1 LLLSL
6 FAVKGKI
13 MPINIAIIGSG
24 NIADDQLAP
33 ALKQVRGAQLFSVL
47 SRDKYKAL
55 AFAKRHDVVS
65 PQPVYTDLGAL
76 VANTEIDAVIIA
88 TPDKLHAQQ
97 AIAAAKA
104 GKHVLTEKPMA
115 TDLESAIEM
124 VAACR
129 EANVKLGVA
138 YHLRW
143 HAAHRR
149 IFDVLRS
156 GEIGTLRHM
165 RVQYTWMA
173 PDDHNWR
180 ASTEVGQ
187 WWSLAGTGTHC
198 LDLIRWLMVPSCGEI
213 ESLKS
218 IISKKVY
225 VGPHDE
231 TAVVT
236 MRFESGATAEFCSS
250 VLIDAPSRL
259 EIYGSDGYAVCEGTL
274 GRHNE
279 GTSSTHKGV
288 LQFTPV
294 NPYVAEI
301 QDFVDAIR
309 QKRSPEVSGDEGLRN
324 VELLLAVTEKALH

>member
-1 LLLSL
+1 
-6 FAVKGKI
+6 
-13 MPINIAIIGSG
+13 MPINVAIIGSG

-33 ALKQVRGAQLFSVL
+33 ALKQVKGAQLFSVL
-47 SRDKYKAL
+47 SRDKNKAL
-55 AFAKRHDVVS
+55 AFAQRHDVVS
-65 PQPVYTDLGAL
+65 PQPVYTDLDAL
-76 VANTEIDAVIIA
+76 VANPEVDAVIIA
-88 TPDKLHAQQ
+88 TPDRLHAQQ
-97 AIAAAKA
+97 TIIAAKA

-115 TDLESAIEM
+115 TDLESATTM

-149 IFDVLRS
+149 IFDALQS

-165 RVQYTWMA
+165 RVQYTWLA
-173 PDDHNWR
+173 LDANNWR
-180 ASTEVGQ
+180 AATKVGK

-198 LDLIRWLMVPSCGEI
+198 LDLIRWLMVPTCGEI

-225 VGPHDE
+225 DGPHDE

-236 MRFESGATAEFCSS
+236 MQFESGATAEFCSS
-250 VLIDAPSRL
+250 VLIDAPSRI
-259 EIYGSDGYAVCEGTL
+259 EIYGSSGYAVCDGTL
-274 GRHNE
+274 GRH
-279 GTSSTHKGV
+279 GKGASSTHKGT
-288 LQFTPV
+288 LQYTPV
-294 NPYVAEI
+294 NPYAAEI

-309 QKRSPEVSGDEGLRN
+309 LQRSPEVDGDEGLRN
-324 VELLLAVTEKALH
+324 VELLLAATENSG